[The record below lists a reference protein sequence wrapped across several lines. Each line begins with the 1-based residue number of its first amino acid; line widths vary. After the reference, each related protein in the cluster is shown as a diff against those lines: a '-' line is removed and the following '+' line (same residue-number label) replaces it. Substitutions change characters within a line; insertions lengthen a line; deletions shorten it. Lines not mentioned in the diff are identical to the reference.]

1 MDIQVIGSLGSD
13 KKIVHDYY
21 KLMTVDLMTL
31 CMLSVFISAVAS
43 QDHGDQDEE
52 TNHKRYIL
60 YLILAGLVL
69 FLLLAAFIIETLLS
83 KSKRDES
90 RVMEEERL
98 KEKQKEKTQIE
109 SNFLNEQSANKANPL
124 QQPIMEEHSRES
136 G

>member
-1 MDIQVIGSLGSD
+1 MS
-13 KKIVHDYY
+13 
-21 KLMTVDLMTL
+21 VDLIFTCSL
-31 CMLSVFISAVAS
+31 FMLVRSVFS
-43 QDHGDQDEE
+43 QDHNDQDEE

-109 SNFLNEQSANKANPL
+109 SNFLNEHSNTKANPL
-124 QQPIMEEHSRES
+124 QQPILEERNSRES

>member
-1 MDIQVIGSLGSD
+1 
-13 KKIVHDYY
+13 
-21 KLMTVDLMTL
+21 MTVGLKL
-31 CMLSVFISAVAS
+31 ACSLALASFVSA
-43 QDHGDQDEE
+43 QDHSDQDEE

-60 YLILAGLVL
+60 YLILGGLVL

-98 KEKQKEKTQIE
+98 KERQKEKTQIE
-109 SNFLNEQSANKANPL
+109 SNFLNEQSNTKANPL
-124 QQPIMEEHSRES
+124 QQPILEEHSRES

>member
-1 MDIQVIGSLGSD
+1 
-13 KKIVHDYY
+13 
-21 KLMTVDLMTL
+21 MTIDHIFL
-31 CMLSVFISAVAS
+31 CTPFLLAAFAS
-43 QDHGDQDEE
+43 CQEHSDQDEE

-60 YLILAGLVL
+60 YLILAGLIL

-90 RVMEEERL
+90 KVMEEERL

-109 SNFLNEQSANKANPL
+109 SNFLNENSNNKANPL
-124 QQPIMEEHSRES
+124 REPIIEEHSRES